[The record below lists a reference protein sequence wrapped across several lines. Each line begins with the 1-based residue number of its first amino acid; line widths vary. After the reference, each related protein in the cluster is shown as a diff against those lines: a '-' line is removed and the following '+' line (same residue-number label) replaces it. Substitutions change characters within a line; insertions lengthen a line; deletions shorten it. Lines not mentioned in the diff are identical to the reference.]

1 MAMTSFV
8 AVTECTQIST
18 LDSLVTALD
27 AELVVAGKSMARA
40 LGNRCRAAHAILAD
54 VTKNVTK
61 SKQNSLDQLSIT
73 LLSQDASPL
82 LPKEMDKLLLRFIAG
97 SLQPLSRVE
106 DASFEALLN
115 KAQPSYSSPSRK
127 ELSSKLLPS
136 QTQQLQEHLNKKSSS
151 VGYICVTPD
160 LCTNRQIRSC
170 TGITCHF
177 NDNFQLQSTL
187 LACTRFKGCHTA
199 QKIHATFTEII
210 TSFNLQTKILTIVTD
225 SGTNVLKALVTLPG
239 VDDAD
244 TNQDSEGEEED
255 DTFHIPDNNDNLL
268 QLLPGHCRPRD
279 KNATRWNTSNK
290 MLRSLLNIDPA
301 KLHQLNCPVKITKYE
316 LNLIKQVTDILTP
329 SEVATLECQGENVV
343 TSSKAIPCIRGLK
356 AELEQPSQTHKSKV
370 ITTLKSSIKKTLKIY
385 EDKAMF
391 QLASLLHPRFNMDW
405 CSPQQVMFITSLLE
419 SKVHDIKSTATEEK
433 GSLQENKEAPT
444 KKCRLFRFMTP
455 SASTS
460 SSLCT
465 LTSTLSQVQSYL
477 SQPTTEDDSD
487 PLLFWE
493 QNQSPLPQLAIL
505 ALRYLCIPPSSAP
518 DCPRTEKCEC
528 ARRQGVEQ
536 PPARY

>member
-1 MAMTSFV
+1 
-8 AVTECTQIST
+8 
-18 LDSLVTALD
+18 
-27 AELVVAGKSMARA
+27 
-40 LGNRCRAAHAILAD
+40 
-54 VTKNVTK
+54 
-61 SKQNSLDQLSIT
+61 
-73 LLSQDASPL
+73 
-82 LPKEMDKLLLRFIAG
+82 MDKLLLRFIAG

-106 DASFEALLN
+106 DANFQALLN

-136 QTQQLQEHLNKKSSS
+136 QTQQLQEHLNKKSCS
-151 VGYICVTPD
+151 VGYVCVTLD
-160 LCTNRQIRSC
+160 LCTNRQMRSC

-177 NDNFQLQSTL
+177 NDNFQLQATL
-187 LACTRFKGCHTA
+187 LACTRFKGSHTA

-225 SGTNVLKALVTLPG
+225 SGTTVLKALVTLPG

-268 QLLPGHCRPRD
+268 HLLPGHVRCFVHTLQTTVKD
-279 KNATRWNTSNK
+279 GLQEAG
-290 MLRSLLNIDPA
+290 
-301 KLHQLNCPVKITKYE
+301 PVSGVTGKASRLASHVRHSALPSDIVQ
-316 LNLIKQVTDILTP
+316 QVTHILTP

-356 AELEQPSQTHKSKV
+356 AELQQPSQTHKSKV
-370 ITTLKSSIKKTLKIY
+370 ITTLKSSIKKTLNIY

-391 QLASLLHPRFNMDW
+391 QLASLLDPRFNMDW
-405 CSPQQVMFITSLLE
+405 CPPQQVIFITSLLK
-419 SKVHDIKSTATEEK
+419 SKVHDIMSTATEEK

-518 DCPRTEKCEC
+518 VETLFSLAGKVFRPERCTMTDVRFEELMFIKCHNDPAPALLASSLMHVRVK
-528 ARRQGVEQ
+528 ARFLPLDVTKAFHRPIWWMPKCFSSKLLSGC
-536 PPARY
+536 RSDR

>member
-1 MAMTSFV
+1 
-8 AVTECTQIST
+8 
-18 LDSLVTALD
+18 
-27 AELVVAGKSMARA
+27 
-40 LGNRCRAAHAILAD
+40 
-54 VTKNVTK
+54 
-61 SKQNSLDQLSIT
+61 
-73 LLSQDASPL
+73 
-82 LPKEMDKLLLRFIAG
+82 MDKLLLRFIAG
-97 SLQPLSRVE
+97 SLQPLSGVE
-106 DASFEALLN
+106 DANFEALLN

-151 VGYICVTPD
+151 VGYVCVTPD
-160 LCTNRQIRSC
+160 LCTNRQMRSC

-187 LACTRFKGCHTA
+187 LACTRFKGSHTA

-239 VDDAD
+239 VDDAN

-268 QLLPGHCRPRD
+268 QLLPGHVRCFVHTLQTTVKDGLQEAGPVSGVTGQASRLASHVRHSALPSDIVQVSADLGTKMQRD
-279 KNATRWNTSNK
+279 GTPVTRCFAN
-290 MLRSLLNIDPA
+290 LLNIDPA

-316 LNLIKQVTDILTP
+316 LNLIKRVTDILTP

-356 AELEQPSQTHKSKV
+356 AELEQPSQTHESKV

-391 QLASLLHPRFNMDW
+391 QLASLLDPRFNMDW
-405 CSPQQVMFITSLLE
+405 CSPQQVMFITSLLK

-518 DCPRTEKCEC
+518 VETLFSLAGKVFRPERCTMIDVRFEELMFIKCNQHL
-528 ARRQGVEQ
+528 AN
-536 PPARY
+536 YTLHDK

>member
-1 MAMTSFV
+1 
-8 AVTECTQIST
+8 
-18 LDSLVTALD
+18 
-27 AELVVAGKSMARA
+27 
-40 LGNRCRAAHAILAD
+40 
-54 VTKNVTK
+54 
-61 SKQNSLDQLSIT
+61 
-73 LLSQDASPL
+73 
-82 LPKEMDKLLLRFIAG
+82 
-97 SLQPLSRVE
+97 
-106 DASFEALLN
+106 
-115 KAQPSYSSPSRK
+115 
-127 ELSSKLLPS
+127 
-136 QTQQLQEHLNKKSSS
+136 
-151 VGYICVTPD
+151 
-160 LCTNRQIRSC
+160 
-170 TGITCHF
+170 
-177 NDNFQLQSTL
+177 
-187 LACTRFKGCHTA
+187 
-199 QKIHATFTEII
+199 
-210 TSFNLQTKILTIVTD
+210 
-225 SGTNVLKALVTLPG
+225 
-239 VDDAD
+239 
-244 TNQDSEGEEED
+244 
-255 DTFHIPDNNDNLL
+255 
-268 QLLPGHCRPRD
+268 
-279 KNATRWNTSNK
+279 

-316 LNLIKQVTDILTP
+316 LNLIKQVTHILTP

-356 AELEQPSQTHKSKV
+356 AELQQPSQTHKSKV

-391 QLASLLHPRFNMDW
+391 QLASLLDPRFNMDW
-405 CSPQQVMFITSLLE
+405 CPPQQVMFITSLLK

-444 KKCRLFRFMTP
+444 KKCRLFRFITP

-518 DCPRTEKCEC
+518 VETLFSLAGKVFRPERCTMTDVRFEELMFIKCNQHLVWDELPH
-528 ARRQGVEQ
+528 RILVVRFV
-536 PPARY
+536 